1 MEETEKAEEE
11 KTQDSEKILRVK
23 GSSSATALASAISYG
38 VYDGK
43 TIILR
48 AIGAA
53 AVNQAVKAVA
63 IAQSYIG
70 ARGLTLSMR
79 PGFTDV
85 KMPDGVVTA
94 MVFRVFTNE
103 R

>member
-1 MEETEKAEEE
+1 MEEDTV
-11 KTQDSEKILRVK
+11 LRVK
-23 GSSSATALASAISYG
+23 GDSSATSLASAISHG
-38 VYDGK
+38 IYDGK
-43 TIILR
+43 TVVLR
-48 AIGAA
+48 AIGAG

-63 IAQSYIG
+63 IAQSYVG

-85 KMPDGVVTA
+85 YMPDLAVPGKTVRTTA
-94 MVFRVFTNE
+94 MVFRVLTNE

>member
-1 MEETEKAEEE
+1 MEEDTV
-11 KTQDSEKILRVK
+11 LRVK
-23 GSSSATALASAISYG
+23 GDSSATSLASAISHG
-38 VYDGK
+38 IYDGK
-43 TIILR
+43 KVVLR
-48 AIGAA
+48 AIGAG

-63 IAQSYIG
+63 IAQSYVG

-85 KMPDGVVTA
+85 YMPDLDAPGKTVRTTA
-94 MVFRVFTNE
+94 MVFRVLTNE

>member
-1 MEETEKAEEE
+1 MANDET
-11 KTQDSEKILRVK
+11 ILRVK
-23 GSSSATALASAISYG
+23 GSSSATALASAVAHGI
-38 VYDGK
+38 YDGK
-43 TIILR
+43 NMSLR

-63 IAQSYIG
+63 IAQSYVG

-85 KMPDGVVTA
+85 EMPDGTVTA
-94 MVFRVFTNE
+94 VVLRIKAD
-103 R
+103 

>member
-1 MEETEKAEEE
+1 MADAAEKVQE
-11 KTQDSEKILRVK
+11 EKILRVK

-38 VYDGK
+38 VYDGR

-85 KMPDGVVTA
+85 NMPDGVVTA